1 MPTNQPEDRSRRA
14 LLRRL
19 GLASALVYVAPT
31 LTPLATA
38 RASTS
43 GGGSGPSRDDARGRS
58 DSSRPEPARPE
69 APRRQ
74 ARQAPPP
81 PPEIV
86 ALVPS
91 GLTREPALAAGYV
104 VLSERSGVVGADLLR
119 LSLPAGRTPEEAVT
133 ELALLLPGT
142 TADLNHLYAPDD
154 FLCRDGLCEAHT
166 LAGWSGW
173 PSALAPRLGMIDTGV
188 NVDHDALAG
197 QKLTVLQAIL
207 AERDAAGRQHGTAVA
222 AMLIGRMGSRVPGL
236 LPYAELIAVEAFH
249 QGGNGEAA
257 DAFALSDALQQLI
270 DAKVQ
275 VVNLSFSGP
284 ENAVFGRVVAEAMA
298 QEIGLVAAAGNDGP
312 GAPPVY
318 PAAWAGVVAVTAVD
332 ANLDPYRQAARGPHV
347 DFAAPGVNLWTAAS
361 ISGGRLR
368 SGTSYAAP
376 FVTAALAA
384 ERVRRPG
391 QPLTDAVA
399 ELARCAMDLGEAGRD
414 PVFGGGL
421 ISSPNQCFADN
432 SGASFDEFRLSGE

>member
-1 MPTNQPEDRSRRA
+1 
-14 LLRRL
+14 
-19 GLASALVYVAPT
+19 
-31 LTPLATA
+31 
-38 RASTS
+38 
-43 GGGSGPSRDDARGRS
+43 
-58 DSSRPEPARPE
+58 
-69 APRRQ
+69 
-74 ARQAPPP
+74 
-81 PPEIV
+81 
-86 ALVPS
+86 
-91 GLTREPALAAGYV
+91 
-104 VLSERSGVVGADLLR
+104 
-119 LSLPAGRTPEEAVT
+119 
-133 ELALLLPGT
+133 
-142 TADLNHLYAPDD
+142 
-154 FLCRDGLCEAHT
+154 
-166 LAGWSGW
+166 
-173 PSALAPRLGMIDTGV
+173 MIDTGV
-188 NVDHDALAG
+188 NVGHDALAG
-197 QKLTVLQAIL
+197 QKLTVQQATL

-222 AMLIGRMGSRVPGL
+222 AMLIGRMDSRVPGL

-249 QGGNGEAA
+249 QGGSGEAA

-284 ENAVFGRVVAEAMA
+284 ENAVFGLVVAEALA
-298 QEIGLVAAAGNDGP
+298 QEIGLVAAAGNGGP

-376 FVTAALAA
+376 FVTAALAV

-391 QPLTDAVA
+391 QPVGDAVA
-399 ELARCAMDLGEAGRD
+399 ELSRCAMDLGEAGRD

-421 ISSPNQCFADN
+421 ISSPNQCFAGK
-432 SGASFDEFRLSGE
+432 SGANFEEFRLSGE